1 MVDLANSLEIAN
13 LLQIANFWLFGC
25 AIAKVALL
33 TGFAPGI
40 AAIAIYKRVSGD
52 GQLAPKRLDLIPVK
66 LNPATSPSRKEW
78 RHA

>member
-1 MVDLANSLEIAN
+1 MHSFLSNLSLFAQM
-13 LLQIANFWLFGC
+13 L
-25 AIAKVALL
+25 AKVALL

-52 GQLAPKRLDLIPVK
+52 GQLARNLIPVK
-66 LNPATSPSRKEW
+66 LKHWATSSSRKEW